1 MEYKKIEQLV
11 YNNNLINRKDF
22 NSRYAYNLEMDKLI
36 IENLI
41 RCINN
46 NIKLEIDEVEFAK
59 IYKIYLKLLKRNYP
73 IDINFILSIAK
84 LSTKNLDYL
93 GIIQEITE

>member
-59 IYKIYLKLLKRNYP
+59 IYKIDESVEYGIH
-73 IDINFILSIAK
+73 IDKILSELENDK
-84 LSTKNLDYL
+84 K
-93 GIIQEITE
+93 

>member
-73 IDINFILSIAK
+73 IDINFILSITK

>member
-1 MEYKKIEQLV
+1 
-11 YNNNLINRKDF
+11 
-22 NSRYAYNLEMDKLI
+22 MDKLI

-46 NIKLEIDEVEFAK
+46 NVKLDMDEVEFAK
-59 IYKIYLKLLKRNYP
+59 IYKMYLKLLKKNYP
-73 IDINFILSIAK
+73 IDLNFIFDVAN
-84 LSTKNLDYL
+84 LSTKKLDYL

>member
-46 NIKLEIDEVEFAK
+46 NIKLEID
-59 IYKIYLKLLKRNYP
+59 
-73 IDINFILSIAK
+73 
-84 LSTKNLDYL
+84 
-93 GIIQEITE
+93 

>member
-11 YNNNLINRKDF
+11 YNNNLINREDF

-46 NIKLEIDEVEFAK
+46 NVKLEMDEVEFAK

-73 IDINFILSIAK
+73 IDLKFIFDVAN
-84 LSTKNLDYL
+84 LSTKKLDYL

>member
-11 YNNNLINRKDF
+11 YNNSLIDRNDF
-22 NSRYAYNLEMDKLI
+22 KSRYAYNLEMDKLI

-41 RCINN
+41 RCINKN
-46 NIKLEIDEVEFAK
+46 VKLEMDETEFAR
-59 IYKIYLKLLKRNYP
+59 IYKIYLKLIRRNYP
-73 IDINFILSIAK
+73 ISVDFIYNVAN
-84 LSTKNLDYL
+84 LSTKKLDYL